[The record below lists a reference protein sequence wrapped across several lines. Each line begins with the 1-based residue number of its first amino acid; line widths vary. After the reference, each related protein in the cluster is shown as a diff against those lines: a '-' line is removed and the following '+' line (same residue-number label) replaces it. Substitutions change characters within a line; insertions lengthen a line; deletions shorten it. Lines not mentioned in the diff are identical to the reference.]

1 MGLILD
7 SSFIIAGER
16 RGRTALQI
24 LQDIRATQGEIDVG
38 ISVVTIAELTHGA
51 YRSKTDNDRLRRLSF
66 IEELC
71 RDVPIHPITLEIGK
85 DIGRIE
91 GQRAAQGI
99 SLSFEDLAIGVTAL
113 HHGFDVATLNIRHF
127 QKIPGLKIVS
137 PLS

>member
-1 MGLILD
+1 MESAVVGLILD
-7 SSFIIAGER
+7 SSFLIAGER

-113 HHGFDVATLNIRHF
+113 HLGFDVATLNIRHF
-127 QKIPGLKIVS
+127 QKIPG
-137 PLS
+137 